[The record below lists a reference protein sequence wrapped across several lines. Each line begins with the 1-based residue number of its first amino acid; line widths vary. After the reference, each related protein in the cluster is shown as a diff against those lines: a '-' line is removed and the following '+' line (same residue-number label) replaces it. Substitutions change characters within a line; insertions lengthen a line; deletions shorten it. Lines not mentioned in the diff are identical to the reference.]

1 VSSKEFYFDFLPDKF
16 KLFGARPGDKLT
28 DVLSLI
34 ARKAGKDPHI
44 RDNYRILIAKQVTF
58 PQKLSFEQLGIEDG
72 DYVFLVPISQPPTI
86 LRFLDEN
93 EEVIYTA
100 TEREITIGRMDTK
113 ESTKHEFNLTPYLK
127 RPEYISREQGIL
139 SEINGKWYLSL
150 HPNSTSNIFINQKQ
164 LKKGQMSELVDSTIV
179 SFGYSPT
186 NVELHLVISLR
197 AD

>member
-34 ARKAGKDPHI
+34 ARKSGKDPHI

-100 TEREITIGRMDTK
+100 TEREIIIGRMDTR
-113 ESTKHEFNLTPYLK
+113 ESTKHVKCASAFEVN
-127 RPEYISREQGIL
+127 
-139 SEINGKWYLSL
+139 
-150 HPNSTSNIFINQKQ
+150 
-164 LKKGQMSELVDSTIV
+164 
-179 SFGYSPT
+179 
-186 NVELHLVISLR
+186 
-197 AD
+197 